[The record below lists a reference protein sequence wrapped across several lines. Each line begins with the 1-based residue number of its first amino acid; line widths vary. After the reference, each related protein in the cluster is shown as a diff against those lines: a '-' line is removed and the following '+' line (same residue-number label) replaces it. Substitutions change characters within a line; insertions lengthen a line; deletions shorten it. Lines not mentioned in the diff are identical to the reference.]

1 METSNGMELR
11 TRRNKAKYG
20 MRVNVGGI
28 PVIEVKSGKKSDSLT
43 VEEIV
48 EDVYGKPLDHIVFK
62 DVVNA

>member
-28 PVIEVKSGKKSDSLT
+28 PVIEVKSGKKSDFLT

-48 EDVYGKPLDHIVFK
+48 EDV
-62 DVVNA
+62 